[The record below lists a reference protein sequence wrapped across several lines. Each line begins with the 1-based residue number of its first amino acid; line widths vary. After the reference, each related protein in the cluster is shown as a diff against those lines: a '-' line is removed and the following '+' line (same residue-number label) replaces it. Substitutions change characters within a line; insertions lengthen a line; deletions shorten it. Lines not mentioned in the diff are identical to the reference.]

1 MANLTT
7 RISLRN
13 DVLSNWTTSDVQLN
27 KGEVALARLS
37 GELSDKFEMRIGV
50 GGKTWNELSDGGIM
64 IPAMMFALS
73 AAISIVAFAI
83 RKPKLI
89 ISDYSVMIN
98 TPVPWEVCFEEV
110 DSFYPTSYKGEEMIC
125 IRYKKDVEAGVT
137 IEEVEDGISLR
148 KKTLLNPGEPYDIY
162 VTGLAKKPKDILNL
176 LNERLKA

>member
-1 MANLTT
+1 MKKIKIYGSKQNPIIGIVMFIAFMAGCMF
-7 RISLRN
+7 SMYQ
-13 DVLSNWTTSDVQLN
+13 S
-27 KGEVALARLS
+27 
-37 GELSDKFEMRIGV
+37 
-50 GGKTWNELSDGGIM
+50 GGKSNSGIM

-83 RKPKLI
+83 RKPQLI

-176 LNERLKA
+176 LNERLNNHV

>member
-1 MANLTT
+1 MKKIKIY
-7 RISLRN
+7 RS
-13 DVLSNWTTSDVQLN
+13 
-27 KGEVALARLS
+27 
-37 GELSDKFEMRIGV
+37 KFSPIAGIIMLFAFMVGCMFGMYQS
-50 GGKTWNELSDGGIM
+50 GGKSNNGII
-64 IPAMMFALS
+64 IPAMIFALY

-98 TPVPWEVCFEEV
+98 TNVPWEVCFEEV
-110 DSFYPTSYKGEEMIC
+110 DSFYPTSYKGQEVIC

-137 IEEVEDGISLR
+137 IEEVEDGLSVR

-176 LNERLKA
+176 LNQRLTK

>member
-1 MANLTT
+1 MKK
-7 RISLRN
+7 IKIYGS
-13 DVLSNWTTSDVQLN
+13 
-27 KGEVALARLS
+27 
-37 GELSDKFEMRIGV
+37 KFSPIAGIIMLFAFMVGCMFGMYQS
-50 GGKTWNELSDGGIM
+50 GGKSNSGIL
-64 IPAMMFALS
+64 IPAMIFALY

-98 TPVPWEVCFEEV
+98 TNMPWEVCFEEV
-110 DSFYPTSYKGEEMIC
+110 DSFYPTSYKGQEVIC

-176 LNERLKA
+176 LNQRLTK